1 MATRVKTAA
10 CECGCGNPTIRPDAR
25 FLPGHDAKLKSELI
39 KTALGRVPKGAAQ
52 PTPQAK
58 AQARNRIHDL
68 GWDSHLV
75 VSEAMDARG
84 KARRANGAKG
94 TAVRNA
100 ERKPAPAKKA
110 PAARNGDVKTSGGG
124 TVPASVGR
132 LAHDKAV

>member
-1 MATRVKTAA
+1 MATKMKTAA

-84 KARRANGAKG
+84 KTRKTNGAKG

-100 ERKPAPAKKA
+100 ERRAKVVAKKPAPSRA
-110 PAARNGDVKTSGGG
+110 GDTKTPNGG

-132 LAHDKAV
+132 LAHDPV